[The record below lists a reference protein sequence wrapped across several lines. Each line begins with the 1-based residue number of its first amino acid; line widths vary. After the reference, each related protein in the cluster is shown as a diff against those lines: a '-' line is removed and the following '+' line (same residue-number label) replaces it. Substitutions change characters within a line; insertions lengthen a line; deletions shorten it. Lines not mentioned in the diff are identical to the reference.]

1 MGARQQASEC
11 EIDIVAYQLC
21 KLDDRSRKSGI
32 LDGIGSSALI
42 EAERQEASNQRL
54 IGRRWSRRHVCLL
67 RRERRRVSLSE
78 YLLADIEAEKKPH
91 PLDLQIQMDPVLW
104 MWW

>member
-1 MGARQQASEC
+1 MSVYCDC
-11 EIDIVAYQLC
+11 E
-21 KLDDRSRKSGI
+21 
-32 LDGIGSSALI
+32 
-42 EAERQEASNQRL
+42 E
-54 IGRRWSRRHVCLL
+54 
-67 RRERRRVSLSE
+67 RRVSLSE